1 MGLMYAS
8 LMETYLTESF
18 TFTELL
24 FNPVEDSERT
34 L

>member
-1 MGLMYAS
+1 MGLMYVS
-8 LMETYLTESF
+8 LMETYLIESF

-24 FNPVEDSERT
+24 FNPVEDSEGT